1 MDVGVVDPAA
11 TRELRRTVLRP
22 DHAPGDALP
31 GDDLPG
37 GVHIGVR
44 DDDGT
49 VLGTCVVFP
58 DPCPWL
64 LPDAQ
69 DAWRLR
75 QMATA
80 PDRRGQGIGALVLD
94 GAVDYV
100 RAQCAPLI
108 WCHARETAVGFYAR
122 HGFTGFGEI
131 FIDPE
136 HPIPHLPMYREL
148 SPPPGSSVQ

>member
-31 GDDLPG
+31 GDGLAG
-37 GVHIGVR
+37 GVHIGAR

-49 VLGTCVVFP
+49 VVGTCFVFP

-64 LPDAQ
+64 PDGQ
-69 DAWRLR
+69 GAWHLR

-80 PDRRGQGIGALVLD
+80 PDRRGQGIGALVLE
-94 GAVDYV
+94 GAADYV
-100 RAQCAPLI
+100 RAQGAALI
-108 WCHARETAVGFYAR
+108 WCHARETAVTFYAQ

-136 HPIPHLPMYREL
+136 HPIPHLRMYREL
-148 SPPPGSSVQ
+148 SAAPGSSVK

>member
-31 GDDLPG
+31 GDGLAD

-44 DDDGT
+44 DDGGT
-49 VLGTCVVFP
+49 VLATCFVFP

-64 LPDAQ
+64 HAQ
-69 DAWRLR
+69 DAWHLR

-80 PDRRGQGIGALVLD
+80 PSRRGQGIGALVLD

-100 RAQCAPLI
+100 RAQGGPLI

-122 HGFTGFGEI
+122 HGFTGFGDI

-136 HPIPHLPMYREL
+136 HPIPRLRMWREL
-148 SPPPGSSVQ
+148 SPSLGSSVQ